1 MKKQAGFTLIELVMV
16 IVILGILGA
25 IAVPK
30 FVDLSTDAEGAAARG
45 MSGAVKAAH
54 AIAIAEIKGFPTI
67 TQLAVGDGTTNCSGG
82 PCGPYV
88 QAEGVAA
95 AATGVQVQINGLT
108 CTIPTFTD
116 SNCST
121 PTSAVGNTVQCV
133 GTITDMS
140 GCS

>member
-30 FVDLSTDAEGAAARG
+30 FVDLSSDAEQAAARG
-45 MSGAVKAAH
+45 MSGSVKAAH
-54 AIAIAEIKGFPTI
+54 AIAIAEIKGFPTV
-67 TQLAVGDGTTNCSGG
+67 TQLAVGDGGTSCSGG

-95 AATGVQVQINGLT
+95 AADGVQVKINGLT
-108 CTIPTFTD
+108 CTIPTYTD
-116 SNCST
+116 SNCAT
-121 PTSAVGNTVQCV
+121 ATTAVGDTVQCV
-133 GTITDMS
+133 GSITDLS